1 MEFKEYSKAV
11 MAWVDGVMQN
21 RGADAEKTLKYC
33 ADIEQYAK
41 QTGDPKLLGFA
52 YYYAGET
59 YYVLNE
65 GEQLLKTITRAITY
79 LDQAEQWDMV
89 ARAYNILAIAF
100 LNRGNTPIALDYYLT
115 GLGYCKKYKL
125 ANEENVINLN
135 LGTLYLGNEQWNE
148 AQRYFEKVSS
158 DIKAYPETPN
168 YYGLM
173 SCVAVC
179 LGRCFMQR
187 EQNERVQAQMD
198 YLDQVCWEHMQKIE
212 RLSALIFKA
221 EYYHHVGRITLRE
234 ECIEQIRGLV
244 DMDMAVMDIFDDVYG
259 LCRLLLEIDKED
271 VFWDIVAV
279 LEKLTKNANIANLQ
293 RKIVSLKILC
303 YRRKQDEAAYLEE
316 AGRFY
321 ELTEALDR
329 ENHYMIA
336 NMLSVRRSLEHAN
349 EKRREMEKA
358 NERLLEKSE
367 TDPLTRLANRFRLND
382 YLERAFER
390 TRDDHRAFAVEILD
404 IDYFKEYN
412 DNYGHQAG
420 DACIVAI
427 ADELRKMQSHDT
439 FCARYGGD
447 EFIIIYEYKTEDEV
461 FSMAD
466 SLRERI
472 LDRRIEH
479 VCSKAL
485 PVVTISQGICFD
497 VAPEGSRSWDFLH
510 AADMMLYEVK
520 KRSRKIF
527 RSDIWMQKRRDTEK
541 RGNFYRFRHRIYC
554 NGKSAIEPFTFTEA
568 QQYEKVQIK

>member
-52 YYYAGET
+52 YYYAGEA

-382 YLERAFER
+382 YLEHAFER
-390 TRDDHRAFAVEILD
+390 ARDDHRAFAVEILD

-427 ADELRKMQSHDT
+427 ADELRKMQSSDT

-520 KRSRKIF
+520 KRSRNNISLGHLDAK
-527 RSDIWMQKRRDTEK
+527 
-541 RGNFYRFRHRIYC
+541 
-554 NGKSAIEPFTFTEA
+554 EA
-568 QQYEKVQIK
+568 RYGEERKLL

>member
-21 RGADAEKTLKYC
+21 RGVDAEKTLKYC

-41 QTGDPKLLGFA
+41 QTGEPKLLGFA

-187 EQNERVQAQMD
+187 EQNERVQAQLD
-198 YLDQVCWEHMQKIE
+198 YLDQVCWKHMQKIE

-259 LCRLLLEIDKED
+259 LCRLLLEIGQED

-336 NMLSVRRSLEHAN
+336 NMLSERRSLELAN

-382 YLERAFER
+382 YLEHAFER
-390 TRDDHRAFAVEILD
+390 ARDDHRAFAVEILD

-439 FCARYGGD
+439 FCARYHYLRVQDGG
-447 EFIIIYEYKTEDEV
+447 
-461 FSMAD
+461 
-466 SLRERI
+466 
-472 LDRRIEH
+472 
-479 VCSKAL
+479 
-485 PVVTISQGICFD
+485 
-497 VAPEGSRSWDFLH
+497 
-510 AADMMLYEVK
+510 
-520 KRSRKIF
+520 
-527 RSDIWMQKRRDTEK
+527 
-541 RGNFYRFRHRIYC
+541 RGFFH
-554 NGKSAIEPFTFTEA
+554 GGQSAGA
-568 QQYEKVQIK
+568 YS

>member
-21 RGADAEKTLKYC
+21 RGVDAEKTLEYC

-41 QTGDPKLLGFA
+41 QTGEPKLLGFA

-65 GEQLLKTITRAITY
+65 GEQILKTITRAITY

-158 DIKAYPETPN
+158 DIKAYPKTPN

-187 EQNERVQAQMD
+187 EQNERVQAQLD

-244 DMDMAVMDIFDDVYG
+244 DMDMAVMDIFDDVYA

-271 VFWDIVAV
+271 VFRDIVAV

-390 TRDDHRAFAVEILD
+390 ARDDQRAFAVEILD

-427 ADELRKMQSHDT
+427 ADELRKMQSRDT

-461 FSMAD
+461 FSMAE
-466 SLRERI
+466 SLRESI

-479 VCSKAL
+479 VYSKAI

-520 KRSRKIF
+520 KHNRNNISLGHLDAKEARYGEERKLL
-527 RSDIWMQKRRDTEK
+527 
-541 RGNFYRFRHRIYC
+541 
-554 NGKSAIEPFTFTEA
+554 
-568 QQYEKVQIK
+568 

>member
-21 RGADAEKTLKYC
+21 RGVDAEKTLKYC

-41 QTGDPKLLGFA
+41 QTGEPKLLGFA

-187 EQNERVQAQMD
+187 EQNERVQEQLD

-259 LCRLLLEIDKED
+259 LCRLLLETDKED

-349 EKRREMEKA
+349 KKRREMEKA

-390 TRDDHRAFAVEILD
+390 ARDDQRAFAVEILD

-427 ADELRKMQSHDT
+427 ADELRKMQSRDT

-461 FSMAD
+461 FSMAE

-479 VCSKAL
+479 VCSKAV

-497 VAPEGSRSWDFLH
+497 VVPEGSRSWDFLH

-520 KRSRKIF
+520 KHSRNNISLGHLDAK
-527 RSDIWMQKRRDTEK
+527 
-541 RGNFYRFRHRIYC
+541 
-554 NGKSAIEPFTFTEA
+554 EA
-568 QQYEKVQIK
+568 RYGEERKLL

>member
-158 DIKAYPETPN
+158 DIKAYPKTPN

-187 EQNERVQAQMD
+187 EQNERVQAQLD
-198 YLDQVCWEHMQKIE
+198 YLDQ
-212 RLSALIFKA
+212 
-221 EYYHHVGRITLRE
+221 
-234 ECIEQIRGLV
+234 
-244 DMDMAVMDIFDDVYG
+244 
-259 LCRLLLEIDKED
+259 
-271 VFWDIVAV
+271 
-279 LEKLTKNANIANLQ
+279 
-293 RKIVSLKILC
+293 
-303 YRRKQDEAAYLEE
+303 
-316 AGRFY
+316 
-321 ELTEALDR
+321 
-329 ENHYMIA
+329 
-336 NMLSVRRSLEHAN
+336 
-349 EKRREMEKA
+349 
-358 NERLLEKSE
+358 
-367 TDPLTRLANRFRLND
+367 D
-382 YLERAFER
+382 Y
-390 TRDDHRAFAVEILD
+390 
-404 IDYFKEYN
+404 
-412 DNYGHQAG
+412 
-420 DACIVAI
+420 
-427 ADELRKMQSHDT
+427 
-439 FCARYGGD
+439 
-447 EFIIIYEYKTEDEV
+447 
-461 FSMAD
+461 
-466 SLRERI
+466 
-472 LDRRIEH
+472 
-479 VCSKAL
+479 
-485 PVVTISQGICFD
+485 
-497 VAPEGSRSWDFLH
+497 
-510 AADMMLYEVK
+510 
-520 KRSRKIF
+520 
-527 RSDIWMQKRRDTEK
+527 
-541 RGNFYRFRHRIYC
+541 
-554 NGKSAIEPFTFTEA
+554 
-568 QQYEKVQIK
+568 